1 MTPLPVHREKGP
13 AVDPPSSGHGSNLLD
28 RTYLSYSGRD
38 QPVITLAMD
47 YHGTPPA
54 LDPLVRRVKE
64 RAARIPRLRAGTAAL
79 GSNVLATTVSD
90 IDEETGRI
98 SRSPFALVGGLPL
111 WDVRLLAGR
120 PGSAFFR
127 VCFRAHHSFLDGVG
141 ATHAATALLP
151 DEPGEG
157 ARLHPSAGPGVHGM
171 ARVLKDM
178 ASSLVHRSAW
188 APPHSTAPDHTDG
201 RSVYRDVP
209 VAVLR
214 TYADTYGVS
223 VNDVTLAAL
232 GLAFGDWQ
240 RDRVPAESR
249 RDIVASVAMST
260 RTPQERHHAGNR
272 LGVYRLKFPHRIES
286 FPEAVAL
293 VCRQTA
299 KVRDTRQRDA
309 LRTAL
314 GLPVPPKLGVPAFRS
329 MLHPRATPL
338 VISSVSLPENHTLFG
353 AGLCAASMTLN
364 VFANFPAY
372 ISFTRTPENVRCG
385 AVSDPARNSV
395 LAVPEHWANC
405 LA

>member
-1 MTPLPVHREKGP
+1 MTP
-13 AVDPPSSGHGSNLLD
+13 SGRGSNLLD
-28 RTYLSYSGRD
+28 RTYLSYNGRD

-47 YHGTPPA
+47 YRGTPPT
-54 LDPLVRRVKE
+54 LDLLVGRVKE
-64 RAARIPRLRAGTAAL
+64 RAAHIPRLHTGTAAL
-79 GSNVLATTVSD
+79 GSNVFGTDVSD
-90 IDEETGRI
+90 IDKETGRV
-98 SRSPFALVGGLPL
+98 SRSPFDLVGGLPL
-111 WDVRLLAGR
+111 WDVRLLAGD

-127 VCFRAHHSFLDGVG
+127 VCFRVHHGFLDGVG

-157 ARLHPSAGPGVHGM
+157 ARPHPPESPGVRGM

-188 APPHSTAPDHTDG
+188 SPPHSTAPHHTDG

-214 TYADTYGVS
+214 AYADTYGVS
-223 VNDVTLAAL
+223 VNDVSLAAL

-249 RDIVASVAMST
+249 RDIVASVAVST
-260 RTPQERHHAGNR
+260 RTPEERHHAGNR
-272 LGVYRLKFPHRIES
+272 LGVYRLTFPHRIES
-286 FPEAVAL
+286 FAEAVSL

-299 KVRDTRQRDA
+299 RVRDTRQRDA
-309 LRTAL
+309 LRKAL
-314 GLPVPPKLGVPAFRS
+314 GVPVPPKLGVRAFSS
-329 MLHPRATPL
+329 MLNPQATPF

-353 AGLCAASMTLN
+353 AELRAASMTLN
-364 VFANFPAY
+364 VFENFPAY
-372 ISFTRTPENVRCG
+372 ISFTRTPENVRCA
-385 AVSDPARNSV
+385 AVSDPSRNSV
-395 LAVPEHWANC
+395 LAVPDHWANC